1 MKNTIVGEISE
12 APIPVVNLEDLK
24 RSVRR
29 VDRDECETLLTEE
42 QLSRLTNALD
52 AYTKKNS

>member
-1 MKNTIVGEISE
+1 
-12 APIPVVNLEDLK
+12 VNLEDLK

-52 AYTKKNS
+52 AYTKKSS